1 MNGGVC
7 NLYELANWINGIAFR
22 DIDFTPEGKPVI
34 KIAEMKSGI
43 SENTGL
49 TMNEFDEKYRVVS
62 GDLLFSWSGSPK
74 TSIFPL
80 IWEGPAGWLNQHI
93 FKVVPKEG
101 ISQDFL
107 HLLLICLNRELI
119 FLASNRMTT
128 GLGHVT
134 KSDLQRLRV
143 NLPSKKERENIVR
156 AAYPI
161 LSLESELK
169 WTSDVNESIIQ
180 ALFKSWFIDFDP
192 VKAKSDGKLP
202 YGMDEETAALFPD
215 SFEDSKFG
223 EIPEGWSVI
232 NMGEGLDLLK
242 DGDHTPPKRVK
253 EGIPFYSGKDVNN
266 GYFLDKDKPTYV
278 TKEYH
283 DWFHRKWEPKIGDI
297 LIASVGSVG
306 KTAIVREDDFPFILQ
321 RSVAL
326 LRPNQKI
333 NSEYL
338 LYYMQSQPIQWLIE
352 SLSVRSVQATL
363 SLTDIGRIP
372 LLVPPIQILEKFRGI
387 CSLLHSQI
395 DSKIDS
401 VSNLNN
407 LRETLLPRLMSG
419 ELELP
424 VEA

>member
-192 VKAKSDGKLP
+192 VKANAEGKLP
-202 YGMDEETAALFPD
+202 YGMDEENAALFPD
-215 SFEDSKFG
+215 SFEDSELG
-223 EIPEGWSVI
+223 PIPTGWKWGQLRDCISVVGGGTPSTKNEEFWGGKYNWTSPKDLSNSNSI
-232 NMGEGLDLLK
+232 IMLDTERTITEEGLAKVSSGLLPK
-242 DGDHTPPKRVK
+242 NTVLMSSRAPIGYLALAKIPVAINQGYIAIPPKNSMSPNFMLSWINYNMPLIEAYSSGSTFPEISKK
-253 EGIPFYSGKDVNN
+253 EF
-266 GYFLDKDKPTYV
+266 
-278 TKEYH
+278 
-283 DWFHRKWEPKIGDI
+283 RKLPI
-297 LIASVGSVG
+297 LIPSV
-306 KTAIVREDDFPFILQ
+306 E
-321 RSVAL
+321 
-326 LRPNQKI
+326 
-333 NSEYL
+333 
-338 LYYMQSQPIQWLIE
+338 LIE
-352 SLSVRSVQATL
+352 KFNEETTRLYDSIETSLKQMNCLINTR
-363 SLTDIGRIP
+363 D
-372 LLVPPIQILEKFRGI
+372 
-387 CSLLHSQI
+387 
-395 DSKIDS
+395 
-401 VSNLNN
+401 
-407 LRETLLPRLMSG
+407 TLLPRLMSG
-419 ELELP
+419 QLKAP
-424 VEA
+424 TEA